1 MNLIRLS
8 LKNATAK
15 WWRSFTL
22 GFFILAASLVMI
34 ISGSMIHAIKNKV
47 TRVIQQG
54 FTGRIQ
60 IRADNS
66 REGDM
71 VEQYNKAWDS
81 IKPLS
86 VATIRNVL
94 GAVTREFPEAS
105 HTVLTRQSAYLTLNG
120 KREET
125 MLIGIETDFRAYRET
140 FLLTA
145 GRYVNPAAENE
156 ITLSG
161 EQAANFGVKVG
172 DTLYVTTKNRYGLN
186 SEAELKVVGTGNF
199 IMLSLFSYK
208 ADYVPASCVRKLAG
222 LDPGEATDILLFG
235 GGREP
240 EAKMVRK
247 LSLALSRQGTGNV
260 ISATEKLTSEDLK
273 VTEIK
278 LAQDKDDRQKVKISS
293 HLEMGKVFKSVGDS
307 LFVTLNIL
315 VIFMLI
321 IIGILIFNL
330 VYLMG
335 IERYREIG
343 TLRAIGFSR
352 NRVIGIFM
360 GEILSIT
367 LFAAL
372 AGILISCGLILFL
385 GQTGIPSPVD
395 AMNFIMG
402 KTFYPELNLGQVI
415 TTIIILTGFSLLASF
430 YPAHKAVAVDPAQT
444 IRSV

>member
-22 GFFILAASLVMI
+22 GFFILAATLVMML
-34 ISGSMIHAIKNKV
+34 SGSMIQAIKNKV

-86 VATIRNVL
+86 VTTVSNVL
-94 GAVTREFPEAS
+94 RVVDREFPEVS

-125 MLIGIETDFRAYRET
+125 MLIGIEKDFKIYREA

-145 GRYVNPAAENE
+145 GRYVNPTAENE
-156 ITLSG
+156 ITLTG
-161 EQAANFGVKVG
+161 EQAAGFGVKVG
-172 DTLYVTTKNRYGLN
+172 DTLRVTTKNRYGLN
-186 SEAELKVVGTGNF
+186 SEAKLKVVGTGNF

-240 EAKMVRK
+240 ETQTVRK

-260 ISATEKLTSEDLK
+260 ISATEKLTSEELK
-273 VTEIK
+273 VMEIK
-278 LAQDKDDRQKVKISS
+278 FTQDKAGQEKVKISS

-307 LFVTLNIL
+307 LFVTLNVL

-352 NRVIGIFM
+352 NLVIGIFM

-367 LFAAL
+367 LFATL
-372 AGILISCGLILFL
+372 TGVLISCGLILLL
-385 GQTGIPSPVD
+385 GRTGIPSPVD

-402 KTFYPELNLGQVI
+402 KTLYPELNLGQVVITI
-415 TTIIILTGFSLLASF
+415 TTLTGFSLLASF
-430 YPAHKAVAVDPAQT
+430 YPAYKAAAVDPAQT

>member
-8 LKNATAK
+8 LKNAMAK

-22 GFFILAASLVMI
+22 VFFILAASLVMM
-34 ISGSMIHAIKNKV
+34 ISGSMIQAIKSKV

-54 FTGRIQ
+54 FTGQIQ

-71 VEQYNKAWDS
+71 VAQYNKAWDS
-81 IKPLS
+81 ICPLS
-86 VATIRNVL
+86 ATTISNVL
-94 GAVTREFPEAS
+94 GVVTWEFPKAS
-105 HTVLTRQSAYLTLNG
+105 YTVLTRQSAYLTRRG

-125 MLIGIETDFRAYRET
+125 MLIGIEPDFKTYREA

-156 ITLSG
+156 ITLTG
-161 EQAANFGVKVG
+161 EQAAGFGVKVG
-172 DTLYVTTKNRYGLN
+172 DTLRVSTKNRYGLN

-208 ADYVPASCVRKLAG
+208 ADYVSASCIRKLAG
-222 LDPGEATDILLFG
+222 LEPGEATDILLFS

-240 EAKMVRK
+240 ESQMVRK

-260 ISATEKLTSEDLK
+260 ISATEKMTSEDLK
-273 VTEIK
+273 VTGIK
-278 LAQDKDDRQKVKISS
+278 FTVEKDNREKVKISS

-307 LFVTLNIL
+307 LFVTLNVL

-335 IERYREIG
+335 IERHREIG

-360 GEILSIT
+360 GEILIIT

-385 GQTGIPSPVD
+385 GRTGIPSPVE
-395 AMNFIMG
+395 AMSFIMG
-402 KTFYPELNLGQVI
+402 KTLYPEFNLGQVV
-415 TTIIILTGFSLLASF
+415 TTIITLTGFSLLASF
-430 YPAHKAVAVDPAQT
+430 YPAYKAAAVDPAQT